1 MARKPGR
8 TYRTSSGKSVDFGA
22 LLLAN
27 ETAPAI
33 GNMNVNARGDE
44 IDPAGKITQSRE
56 QIMREYN
63 ELNTMVPNDDAIP
76 EGTSITA
83 DDDWQDWEPP
93 KTVTKETKPA
103 PIQPVVPTPPPP
115 PMPKPNPIPEPE
127 PVKEPVEK
135 PKPTINKAFNTFAK
149 TADAEVQTDK
159 KPMTVAQ
166 MVEANPDKVIDNTSN
181 KKLPSGGLAAAVAA
195 AKEVDDTVVEPEE
208 TKQFNTPGVRR
219 I

>member
-44 IDPAGKITQSRE
+44 IDPAGNITKSRE

-63 ELNTMVPNDDAIP
+63 ELNTMVPSDNAIP

-83 DDDWQDWEPP
+83 DDDWQDWQPP
-93 KTVTKETKPA
+93 KTIKTEPA
-103 PIQPVVPTPPPP
+103 PIQPNIPTPPPP
-115 PMPKPNPIPEPE
+115 PIPAPKPEPK
-127 PVKEPVEK
+127 PKPTPVEE
-135 PKPTINKAFNTFAK
+135 PKPTINK
-149 TADAEVQTDK
+149 EEK

-166 MVEANPDKVIDNTSN
+166 MVESNPDKVIDNTSS
-181 KKLPSGGLAAAVAA
+181 KKLPTGGLAAAVAK
-195 AKEVDDTVVEPEE
+195 AKEVDDTVVEPEQ
-208 TKQFNTPGVRR
+208 TKQLNTPGVRR

>member
-44 IDPAGKITQSRE
+44 IDPAGNITKSRE
-56 QIMREYN
+56 DIMREYN
-63 ELNTMVPNDDAIP
+63 ELNTMVPSDDIIP
-76 EGTSITA
+76 EGTGITA
-83 DDDWQDWEPP
+83 DDDWQDWQPP
-93 KTVTKETKPA
+93 VAQESKPA
-103 PIQPVVPTPPPP
+103 PIQPTIPTPPPP
-115 PMPKPNPIPEPE
+115 PPPKPNPIPEPE

-159 KPMTVAQ
+159 KPITVAQ
-166 MVEANPDKVIDNTSN
+166 MVEANPDRVIDNTN
-181 KKLPSGGLAAAVAA
+181 KNKVPTGGLAAAVAA
-195 AKEVDDTVVEPEE
+195 AKEVDSKVQQPETVK
-208 TKQFNTPGVRR
+208 TLNTPGVRR

>member
-44 IDPAGKITQSRE
+44 IDPAGNITKSRE

-63 ELNTMVPNDDAIP
+63 ELNTMVPSDDAIP

-93 KTVTKETKPA
+93 KTVKTEPA
-103 PIQPVVPTPPPP
+103 PIQPTVPTPPPP
-115 PMPKPNPIPEPE
+115 PPQPKKPTPT
-127 PVKEPVEK
+127 PVEEPVEK
-135 PKPTINKAFNTFAK
+135 PKPTI
-149 TADAEVQTDK
+149 QK
-159 KPMTVAQ
+159 KTVAQ
-166 MVEANPDKVIDNTSN
+166 MVEENPDRVIDHTT
-181 KKLPSGGLAAAVAA
+181 KKTPTGGLAAAVAA
-195 AKEVDDTVVEPEE
+195 AKEVEDKVKQPDA
-208 TKQFNTPGVRR
+208 TKRLNTPGVRR

>member
-8 TYRTSSGKSVDFGA
+8 TYRTSSGKTVDFGA

-44 IDPAGKITQSRE
+44 IDPAGNITKTRE

-63 ELNTMVPNDDAIP
+63 ELNTMVPSDDAIP
-76 EGTSITA
+76 EGTGITA
-83 DDDWQDWEPP
+83 DDDWKDWEPP
-93 KTVTKETKPA
+93 KAVQTEPA

-115 PMPKPNPIPEPE
+115 PPIVEPEPIKEPE
-127 PVKEPVEK
+127 PVKHKQEES
-135 PKPTINKAFNTFAK
+135 
-149 TADAEVQTDK
+149 

-166 MVEANPDKVIDNTSN
+166 MVEENPDRVIDKTTTT
-181 KKLPSGGLAAAVAA
+181 KKLPTGGLAAAVAR
-195 AKEVDDTVVEPEE
+195 AKEVDDKVQESE
-208 TKQFNTPGVRR
+208 TTKTLNTPGVKR